1 MRVSFVAFTTQVG
14 VLHGAGLQSGVGARV
29 FRTGLRHSQVCC
41 EASCLRAHSI
51 VSAKCSCVSAV
62 WVLCRQRHLAACL
75 CTTGQPA
82 CPLYCAAQRRL
93 SAYLLWF
100 RALRLRLDVCPSLLD
115 RWVVSWC
122 VYPQPQGVLLQA

>member
-51 VSAKCSCVSAV
+51 VSANAAASLQSGFSADRGI
-62 WVLCRQRHLAACL
+62 WQLASAL
-75 CTTGQPA
+75 QDSQPA
-82 CPLYCAAQRRL
+82 RFTVLHRGGSRRTCFG
-93 SAYLLWF
+93 SE
-100 RALRLRLDVCPSLLD
+100 P
-115 RWVVSWC
+115 C
-122 VYPQPQGVLLQA
+122 V